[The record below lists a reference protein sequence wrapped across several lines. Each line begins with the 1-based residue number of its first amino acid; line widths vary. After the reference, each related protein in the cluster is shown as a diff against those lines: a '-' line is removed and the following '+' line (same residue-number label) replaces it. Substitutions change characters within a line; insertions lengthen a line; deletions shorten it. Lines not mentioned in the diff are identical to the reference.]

1 MTIHKYGNKF
11 FYKIFTE
18 LGVSESDIQVYIKDA
33 DNKMIQMPIF
43 SEDDSGN
50 IHTLS
55 YNLDRE
61 LLTTGSNTYP
71 FFPPKL
77 IEKYEQSIP
86 ISTLVITEGIF
97 NALKGA
103 IHGMEIVAL
112 KSISSYR
119 DRKTNNLHSGILKII
134 NTCQV
139 ENLIILFDGDCF
151 NISEYALKYK
161 EDLYKKPNSI
171 FSCSRGIQELLKN
184 FNINIY
190 FSHIISDSHSSNPMN
205 LADLL
210 IGFKDDEAV
219 IINEISCFDRPGS
232 FFFRMNITHSIQK
245 LRRYLN
251 LNSVDDFYSFHSDV
265 IQYNE
270 FLFNATHYMW
280 DTSENKI
287 KIMMPLAA
295 KQYFRAGDSYYQ
307 YVKVP
312 DKFHN
317 IENKIERRLKGTI
330 IDDHGKKF
338 LDHIPK
344 YLSFC
349 NVPDHISYSKVINN
363 CYNIYSPFEH
373 EAEEGDCSLII
384 HFLEHIFGEQLML
397 GLDYLQL
404 LYQQP
409 SQILPILCLVS
420 KENQTGKTTFA
431 KFLREIFTQNVTIV
445 GNEELSASFNAS
457 YANKLIIICEETFL
471 DRKQIIEK
479 IKALSTADKILMNP
493 KGKDH
498 IEIAFFGKFVLI
510 SNNEENFI
518 YASKDDIR
526 YWVRKINMP
535 QEIIVNILDDM
546 KKQIPHFL
554 HLLNK
559 RQLTTEQKSRMWFQ
573 PELLKTQALIK
584 IQANSQPWAESEIRT
599 RLIDLFIN
607 SGDKEILMSS
617 SIICKEFFK
626 GKFSEKHIFQILT
639 ENIKAEHLCDENGKI
654 IVKTYEYPRSI
665 PNILNDS
672 LDENITYIRH
682 RGRAFL
688 FKREEFLSKEE
699 DDNIIYKK
707 ENTPD
712 YNSDK
717 KKYKYN

>member
-1 MTIHKYGNKF
+1 MTIHKYGNNF
-11 FYKIFTE
+11 TRKIFTE
-18 LGVSESDIQVYIKDA
+18 LGAAESEIQVYVKDIN
-33 DNKMIQMPIF
+33 NKMIQMPIF

-55 YNLDRE
+55 YNLDRT
-61 LLTTGSNTYP
+61 LLPAGANTYP

-77 IEKYEQSIP
+77 IEKYEQNIP
-86 ISTLVITEGIF
+86 IPTLVIVEGIF
-97 NALKGA
+97 NAFKGA
-103 IHGMEIVAL
+103 IQGMDIAGL
-112 KSISSYR
+112 RSISSYR

-134 NTCQV
+134 NSCQV
-139 ENLIILFDGDCF
+139 ENLIILFDSDCF
-151 NISEYALKYK
+151 YISEYALKYK
-161 EDLYKKPNSI
+161 EDLYKKPNRI
-171 FSCSRGIQELLKN
+171 FSSTRGIQELLKN
-184 FNINIY
+184 SSINIY
-190 FSHIISDSHSSNPMN
+190 FSHIISDSHSSNPIN

-210 IGFKDDEAV
+210 IAFKDDEDT
-219 IINEISCFDRPGS
+219 IINEISCFDKPGS

-251 LNSVDDFYSFHSDV
+251 LNSVDDFYSFHRDV
-265 IQYNE
+265 IQDNE
-270 FLFNATHYMW
+270 FLYNATHYIW
-280 DTSENKI
+280 DVSENVVKM
-287 KIMMPLAA
+287 MMPLAA
-295 KQYFRAGDSYYQ
+295 KQYFRVGDSYYQ

-349 NVPDHISYSKVINN
+349 NVPDHISYNKVIGN

-384 HFLEHIFGEQLML
+384 HFLQHIFGEQLQL
-397 GLDYLQL
+397 GLDYIQL

-471 DRKQIIEK
+471 DKKQIIEK

-498 IEIAFFGKFVLI
+498 IEIAFFGKFILI

-554 HLLNK
+554 HFLNK
-559 RQLTTEQKSRMWFQ
+559 RQLTTVQKSRMWFQ
-573 PELLKTQALIK
+573 PDLLKTHALMK
-584 IQANSQPWAESEIRT
+584 IQANSQPWVESEIRS
-599 RLIDLFIN
+599 RLKDLFID
-607 SGDKEILMSS
+607 SGNREILMSS

-626 GKFSEKHIFQILT
+626 GKFTGKYIFQILT
-639 ENIKAEHLCDENGKI
+639 ENIKAEQLSDENGKI
-654 IVKTYEYPRSI
+654 IVKTYEYPRSDQAM
-665 PNILNDS
+665 LNDS
-672 LDENITYIRH
+672 LVDNISYVKH

-699 DDNIIYKK
+699 DENIIYKK
-707 ENTPD
+707 AKKQGYYSN
-712 YNSDK
+712 K
-717 KKYKYN
+717 KKYQ